1 MKKSVFNFLAIA
13 IIVFVWAVTGFSAD
27 EYVSDP
33 VHSTISFKVRHMV
46 INKVRGKFNK
56 FNTRFVYDPATK
68 TISRVEATIDAASV
82 DTNNK
87 RRDADL
93 KSSNFLDVQK
103 FPEIVFKS
111 NQIKKDNDGWI
122 AYGELTIHGIT
133 RKIALPFELNGPIK
147 DPWGNIRLG
156 VEAHLTINRQDFGI
170 TWNKTLDNGGLV
182 VGNKIEIEIQEEL
195 VKKTAK
201 TSAN

>member
-1 MKKSVFNFLAIA
+1 MKKYIFNFLVIFAL
-13 IIVFVWAVTGFSAD
+13 VWASAGVSAD

-33 VHSTISFKVRHMV
+33 VHSTISFNVRHMV

-56 FNTRFVYDPATK
+56 FSTRFVYDSAKKSIT
-68 TISRVEATIDAASV
+68 RVEATMDAASV

-93 KSSNFLDVQK
+93 KSTNFLDVQK

-111 NQIKKDNDGWI
+111 NQIKKSDDGWM

-133 RKIALPFELNGPIK
+133 RKIAFPFELNGPIK
-147 DPWGNIRLG
+147 DPWGNIRVG
-156 VEAHLTINRQDFGI
+156 IEAHLSIDRQDFGI

-182 VGNKIEIEIQEEL
+182 VGNKVEIDIQEEL
-195 VKKTAK
+195 VKKAEK
-201 TSAN
+201 ASAQ